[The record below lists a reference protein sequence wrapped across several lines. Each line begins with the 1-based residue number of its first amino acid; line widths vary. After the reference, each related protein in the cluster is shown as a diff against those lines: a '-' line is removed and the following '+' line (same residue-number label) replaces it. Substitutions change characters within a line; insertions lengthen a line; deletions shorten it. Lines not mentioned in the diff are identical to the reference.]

1 MKAPIV
7 ITVLVEQRGILLAI
21 RPKGQ
26 IARLV
31 LVLGVLHCSKSC
43 LSFSDFFFSD
53 FQILSFSHLFNPL
66 LVFYSM
72 IFIFSLNQ
80 RK

>member
-7 ITVLVEQRGILLAI
+7 ITVLVVQRGILLAI
-21 RPKGQ
+21 RPKVQ

-43 LSFSDFFFSD
+43 LSFSDFFSSD
-53 FQILSFSHLFNPL
+53 FHSFICLFHIYIILFWSS
-66 LVFYSM
+66 
-72 IFIFSLNQ
+72 IQ
-80 RK
+80 